1 MTTALSPTWFAAYT
15 LPKFEKRAY
24 LELAKQNVEAYL
36 PVQKVFKQWSDR
48 VKRQEVP
55 LFPNY
60 IFIRNTESDT
70 MRALRTRGILRFVS
84 FDGKPAIIADHDIEA
99 IRKLESENPEV
110 ERNLVEG
117 ASVRIIRGPLAGF
130 VGKLFSK
137 KGRVRFAVRVETIGQ
152 SLSLEVPAAY
162 LEQI

>member
-1 MTTALSPTWFAAYT
+1 
-15 LPKFEKRAY
+15 
-24 LELAKQNVEAYL
+24 
-36 PVQKVFKQWSDR
+36 
-48 VKRQEVP
+48 
-55 LFPNY
+55 
-60 IFIRNTESDT
+60 

-84 FDGKPAIIADHDIEA
+84 FDGKPAIIGDHDIEA
-99 IRKLESENPEV
+99 IRKLESKNPEV

-117 ASVRIIRGPLAGF
+117 SNVRIIRGPLAGF

-162 LEQI
+162 LEPI